1 MIKNSV
7 FILKK
12 LKENTEVFKKKDTM
26 SFLFFFNLGFSC
38 FTIYLVSVLSHVR
51 LFVALW
57 TVVWQAPLFMGFL
70 RQEYWGVGSH
80 FLLQGIFPT
89 QGSNLHL
96 LRLLFVSTERWVEFP
111 MLYSRFL
118 LESIFYKVVY
128 LCVYENLFFTQ

>member
-38 FTIYLVSVLSHVR
+38 FTIYLDSVLSHVR

-57 TVVWQAPLFMGFL
+57 TVVRQAPLFMGFL
-70 RQEYWGVGSH
+70 RQEY
-80 FLLQGIFPT
+80 
-89 QGSNLHL
+89 
-96 LRLLFVSTERWVEFP
+96 
-111 MLYSRFL
+111 
-118 LESIFYKVVY
+118 
-128 LCVYENLFFTQ
+128 